1 MKVGRKGVAMSKTS
15 VRLVSIVFCTAMTLG
30 GLPGFSHAAESQHP
44 PRVDHIL
51 LNVSDM
57 GASITFYRDIIG
69 LRVKSL
75 GSGFSVLEAG
85 NLGIYLSTSRRS
97 WEPGQG
103 KDVHL
108 GLGMYPHFEIDDV
121 KGLVDRLKK
130 AGYKIIQETQTHN
143 WGTEAFVA
151 DPDGYTWALFS
162 WRKEH

>member
-1 MKVGRKGVAMSKTS
+1 MSRKS
-15 VRLVSIVFCTAMTLG
+15 VLLISTVFSIAMTSG
-30 GLPGFSHAAESQHP
+30 FLPSLSHAAESQVL
-44 PRVDHIL
+44 PRVDHML

-57 GASITFYRDIIG
+57 GASIAFYRDMIG

-75 GSGFSVLEAG
+75 ESGFSVLEAE

-97 WEPGQG
+97 WEPQQG
-103 KDVHL
+103 KDPHL
-108 GLGMYPHFEIDDV
+108 GLGMYPHFQVDNV
-121 KGLVDRLKK
+121 QGLVDRLKK
-130 AGYKIIQETQTHN
+130 AGYKIVQEAQVHD

>member
-1 MKVGRKGVAMSKTS
+1 M
-15 VRLVSIVFCTAMTLG
+15 
-30 GLPGFSHAAESQHP
+30 
-44 PRVDHIL
+44 
-51 LNVSDM
+51 
-57 GASITFYRDIIG
+57 IG

-75 GSGFSVLEAG
+75 GSGFSVLEAE

-121 KGLVDRLKK
+121 KRLVDRLKK
-130 AGYKIIQETQTHN
+130 AGYKIIQEAQTHN

-162 WRKEH
+162 WPKEH

>member
-1 MKVGRKGVAMSKTS
+1 MSRTS
-15 VRLVSIVFCTAMTLG
+15 VRLVSIVFCIAMTSGALR
-30 GLPGFSHAAESQHP
+30 GFSHAAESQRP

-57 GASITFYRDIIG
+57 EASIAFYRDMIG
-69 LRVKSL
+69 LRAKSL

-97 WEPGQG
+97 WEPQQG

-108 GLGMYPHFEIDDV
+108 GSGIYPHFEVDNV
-121 KGLVDRLKK
+121 KGLVDQLKK
-130 AGYKIIQETQTHN
+130 AGYKIVQEAQVHN

-162 WRKEH
+162 WRKEN